1 MTEGGNSMSATL
13 LKGKPIADG
22 MMEELKKELEV
33 LKEKHDIVPSL
44 ASVLVEGD
52 PASKS
57 YAGRQQ
63 KTAAKAGIDYQ
74 LHELPNDIGEQKLI
88 DFIEELNKD
97 DSVNG
102 IILQMPLPKG
112 IDGYKVQS
120 SIAMKKDVEGITPAN
135 MGLIVYDRPRL
146 CPCTALG
153 AIKMVEASGVEIY
166 GKDLTVVGRSAI
178 VGRPAALL
186 MLQRKYS
193 ATTTICHTGT
203 AKSGNL
209 PRHVGNA
216 DILIVAAGS
225 PELVEGEWVK
235 EGSVVVD
242 VGFNWMDGK
251 AIGDVEFEV
260 AKERAAYITPVPGG
274 VGPLTVA
281 ILLQNTVEATKWQ
294 ME

>member
-1 MTEGGNSMSATL
+1 MPAEL

-22 MMEELKKELEV
+22 MTEELVKEIAA

-63 KTAAKAGIDYQ
+63 RSAAKVGVDYK
-74 LHELPNDIGEQKLI
+74 LHELPNDISEQELI
-88 DFIEELNKD
+88 DFVNKLNAD

-112 IDGYKVQS
+112 IDAYKVQS
-120 SIAMKKDVEGITPAN
+120 TIAMKKDVEGITPAN

-146 CPCTALG
+146 CPCTALS
-153 AIKMVEASGVEIY
+153 AIKMVEASGVDIP

-193 ATTTICHTGT
+193 ATTTVCHTGT
-203 AKSGNL
+203 AKSGRL
-209 PRHVGNA
+209 PEHVGRA
-216 DILIVAAGS
+216 DILIVAAGQA
-225 PELVEGEWVK
+225 ELVKGEWVK

-242 VGFNWMDGK
+242 VGFNWIDGK
-251 AIGDVEFEV
+251 AVGDVEFGP
-260 AKERAAYITPVPGG
+260 ASERAAYITPVPGG
-274 VGPLTVA
+274 VGPLTVV
-281 ILLQNTVEATKWQ
+281 ILLQNTVEAAKWQ
-294 ME
+294 QE

>member
-1 MTEGGNSMSATL
+1 MSAIL
-13 LKGKPIADG
+13 LKGKPIADE
-22 MMEELKKELEV
+22 MTEQTKREIEA
-33 LKEKHDIVPSL
+33 LKEKHNVVPSL

-63 KTAAKAGIDYQ
+63 KSAAKAGVDYQ
-74 LHELPNDIGEQKLI
+74 LHELPNDISEQKLI
-88 DFIEELNKD
+88 DFIEGLNND
-97 DSVNG
+97 DSVSG
-102 IILQMPLPKG
+102 IIIQMPLPDG
-112 IDGYKVQS
+112 IDSYRIQS
-120 SIAMKKDVEGITPAN
+120 AIAMKKDVEGITPAN

-225 PELVEGEWVK
+225 PELVKGEWVK

-242 VGFNWMDGK
+242 VGFNWIDGK
-251 AIGDVEFEV
+251 TIGDVEFEP
-260 AKERAAYITPVPGG
+260 AAERAAYITPVPGG

-294 ME
+294 LE

>member
-1 MTEGGNSMSATL
+1 MSAEL
-13 LKGKPIADG
+13 LKGKPIADA
-22 MMEELKKELEV
+22 MMEELKKDLEV
-33 LKEKHDIVPSL
+33 LKEKHDIVPTL

-63 KTAAKAGIDYQ
+63 KSAARAGIDYQ
-74 LHELPNDIGEQKLI
+74 LHELPGDISEQKLM
-88 DFIEELNKD
+88 DFIEGLNAD
-97 DSVNG
+97 DNVNG
-102 IILQMPLPKG
+102 IILQMPLPEG
-112 IDGYKVQS
+112 IDSYKVQT

-153 AIKMVEASGVEIY
+153 AIRMVEASGVEIY

-203 AKSGNL
+203 ANSGKL
-209 PRHVGNA
+209 PEHVGRA

-225 PELVEGEWVK
+225 PELVKGDWVK

-242 VGFNWMDGK
+242 VGFNWIEGK
-251 AIGDVEFEV
+251 TVGDVEFEV

-281 ILLQNTVEATKWQ
+281 ILLQNTVEATRWQ
-294 ME
+294 LE

>member
-1 MTEGGNSMSATL
+1 MSATL
-13 LKGKPIADG
+13 LKGKDVAVGITEEIQKDIAA
-22 MMEELKKELEV
+22 

-44 ASVLVEGD
+44 ASILVEGD

-63 KTAAKAGIDYQ
+63 KSAAKIGIDYQ
-74 LHELPNDIGEQKLI
+74 LHELPNDISEQKLI
-88 DFIEELNKD
+88 AFIEDLNRD

-102 IILQMPLPKG
+102 MILQMPLPKG
-112 IDGYKVQS
+112 IDSYKVQS
-120 SIAMKKDVEGITPAN
+120 TIAMKKDVEGITPAN

-146 CPCTALG
+146 CPCTSLS

-203 AKSGNL
+203 ANSGKL
-209 PRHVGNA
+209 PEHVGRA
-216 DILIVAAGS
+216 DILIVAAGQ
-225 PELVEGEWVK
+225 PELVKGEWVK

-242 VGFNWMDGK
+242 VGFNWIDGK
-251 AIGDVEFEV
+251 SVGDVEFEV

-274 VGPLTVA
+274 VGPLTVS
-281 ILLQNTVEATKWQ
+281 ILFQNTVEATKWQ
-294 ME
+294 LE

>member
-1 MTEGGNSMSATL
+1 MPATL

-22 MMEELKKELEV
+22 MIEELNKEIAS
-33 LKEKHDIVPSL
+33 LKDEHDIVPTL

-63 KTAAKAGIDYQ
+63 KSAARIGVDYQ
-74 LHELPNDIGEQKLI
+74 LHELPSGIGEQKLI
-88 DFIEELNKD
+88 DFIEKLNAD

-102 IILQMPLPKG
+102 IIIQMPLPKG
-112 IDGYKVQS
+112 IDAYNVQS
-120 SIAMKKDVEGITPAN
+120 TIAMKKDVEGITPAN

-146 CPCTALG
+146 CPCTALS
-153 AIKMVEASGVEIY
+153 AIKMVEASGVEIP
-166 GKDLTVVGRSAI
+166 GKNLTVVGRSAI

-193 ATTTICHTGT
+193 ATTTVCHTGT
-203 AKSGNL
+203 AKAGKL
-209 PRHVGNA
+209 AEQVGNA
-216 DILIVAAGS
+216 DIVIAAAGS
-225 PELVEGEWVK
+225 PELVKGEWIK

-242 VGFNWMDGK
+242 VGFNWIDGK
-251 AIGDVEFEV
+251 TIGDVEFEP
-260 AKERAAYITPVPGG
+260 AQERAAYITPVPGG

-281 ILLQNTVEATKWQ
+281 ILLHNTVEATKWQ
-294 ME
+294 QE

>member
-1 MTEGGNSMSATL
+1 MSAKL
-13 LKGKPIADG
+13 LLGKEVAAGIR
-22 MMEELKKELEV
+22 EELVKEIAA
-33 LKEKHDIVPSL
+33 LKEKHDVVPSL
-44 ASVLVEGD
+44 ASILVEGD

-63 KTAAKAGIDYQ
+63 KSAARVGIDYQ
-74 LHELPNDIGEQKLI
+74 LHELPNDISEQKLI
-88 DFIEELNKD
+88 SFIEDLNRD

-112 IDGYKVQS
+112 IDSYKVQS
-120 SIAMKKDVEGITPAN
+120 TIAMKKDVEGITPAN
-135 MGLIVYDRPRL
+135 MGMIVYDRPRL
-146 CPCTALG
+146 CPCTSLS

-203 AKSGNL
+203 AKSGKL
-209 PRHVGNA
+209 PEHVGRA

-225 PELVEGEWVK
+225 PELVKGEWVK

-242 VGFNWMDGK
+242 VGFNWVDGK
-251 AIGDVEFEV
+251 SVGDVEFEV
-260 AKERAAYITPVPGG
+260 AKERAGYITPVPGG
-274 VGPLTVA
+274 VGPLTVV
-281 ILLQNTVEATKWQ
+281 ILFQNTVEATKWQ
-294 ME
+294 QE

>member
-1 MTEGGNSMSATL
+1 MSATL

-22 MMEELKKELEV
+22 MMEDLSKDIAALKDD
-33 LKEKHDIVPSL
+33 HNIVPTL

-63 KTAAKAGIDYQ
+63 KSAAKVGVDYE
-74 LHELPNDIGEQKLI
+74 LHELPNEISEQELI
-88 DFIEELNKD
+88 DFVKKLNAD

-102 IILQMPLPKG
+102 IIIQMPLPKG
-112 IDGYKVQS
+112 IDAYNVQS
-120 SIAMKKDVEGITPAN
+120 TIAMKKDVEGITPAN

-153 AIKMVEASGVEIY
+153 AIKMVEASGVEIT
-166 GKDLTVVGRSAI
+166 GKNLTVVGRSAI

-203 AKSGNL
+203 AKAGKL
-209 PRHVGNA
+209 PEHVGNA

-225 PELVEGEWVK
+225 PELVKGEWVK

-242 VGFNWMDGK
+242 VGFNWVDGK
-251 AIGDVEFEV
+251 TLGDVEFGPAE
-260 AKERAAYITPVPGG
+260 ERAAYITPVPGG

-294 ME
+294 QE

>member
-1 MTEGGNSMSATL
+1 MSATL
-13 LKGKPIADG
+13 LKGKPIADE
-22 MMEELKKELEV
+22 MTEELKKEIAV
-33 LKEKHDIVPSL
+33 LKEKHNTVPSL
-44 ASVLVEGD
+44 ASILVGDD

-57 YAGRQQ
+57 YAGRQ
-63 KTAAKAGIDYQ
+63 KKSAAKAGIDYN
-74 LHELPNDIGEQKLI
+74 LHELPGDTSEQELI
-88 DFIEELNKD
+88 NVIEKFNAD
-97 DSVNG
+97 NSVTG
-102 IILQMPLPKG
+102 IMLQMPLPKG
-112 IDGYKVQS
+112 IDGYTVQS
-120 SIAMKKDVEGITPAN
+120 TIAQKKDVEGITPAN

-153 AIKMVEASGVEIY
+153 AIKMVEASGVDIY

-193 ATTTICHTGT
+193 PTTTICHTGT

-225 PELVEGEWVK
+225 PELVKGEWIK

-242 VGFNWMDGK
+242 VGFNWVDGK
-251 AIGDVEFEV
+251 FIGDVEFEA

-274 VGPLTVA
+274 VGSLTVA

-294 ME
+294 LE

>member
-1 MTEGGNSMSATL
+1 MSAEL
-13 LKGKPIADG
+13 LKGKPIADA
-22 MMEELKKELEV
+22 MMEELSKDLEV
-33 LKEKHDIVPSL
+33 LKEKHDVVPTL

-63 KTAAKAGIDYQ
+63 KSAARAGVDYQ
-74 LHELPNDIGEQKLI
+74 LHELPSDIGEQKLI
-88 DFIEELNKD
+88 DFIEELNSD
-97 DSVNG
+97 NSVNG

-112 IDGYKVQS
+112 IDSYKVQS

-153 AIKMVEASGVEIY
+153 AIKMVEASGVEIP

-203 AKSGNL
+203 AKSGKL
-209 PRHVGNA
+209 PEHVGRA

-225 PELVEGEWVK
+225 PELVKGEWVK

-242 VGFNWMDGK
+242 VGFNWIDGK
-251 AIGDVEFEV
+251 TVGDVEFEV
-260 AKERAAYITPVPGG
+260 AKEKAAYITPVPGG

-294 ME
+294 LE

>member
-1 MTEGGNSMSATL
+1 MSAEL
-13 LKGKPIADG
+13 LLGKEVAAGIR
-22 MMEELKKELEV
+22 EELVKEIAA
-33 LKEKHDIVPSL
+33 LKEKHDVVPSL
-44 ASVLVEGD
+44 ASILVEGD

-63 KTAAKAGIDYQ
+63 KSAARVGIDYQ
-74 LHELPNDIGEQKLI
+74 LHELPNDISEQKLI
-88 DFIEELNKD
+88 TFIEDLNRD

-112 IDGYKVQS
+112 IDSYKVQS
-120 SIAMKKDVEGITPAN
+120 TIAMKKDVEGITPAN
-135 MGLIVYDRPRL
+135 MGMIVYDRPRL
-146 CPCTALG
+146 CPCTSLS

-203 AKSGNL
+203 AKSGKL
-209 PRHVGNA
+209 PEHVGRA

-225 PELVEGEWVK
+225 PELVKGEWVK

-242 VGFNWMDGK
+242 VGFNWVDGK
-251 AIGDVEFEV
+251 SVGDVEFEV
-260 AKERAAYITPVPGG
+260 AKERAGYITPVPGG
-274 VGPLTVA
+274 VGPLTVV
-281 ILLQNTVEATKWQ
+281 ILFQNTVEATKWQ
-294 ME
+294 QE

>member
-1 MTEGGNSMSATL
+1 MSATL
-13 LKGKPIADG
+13 LRGKPIADG
-22 MMEELKKELEV
+22 MMEELKKELEI

-63 KTAAKAGIDYQ
+63 KSAANAGIDYQ
-74 LHELPNDIGEQKLI
+74 LHELPADISEQKLI
-88 DFIEELNKD
+88 DFIEELNRD

-102 IILQMPLPKG
+102 IILQMPLPEG
-112 IDGYKVQS
+112 IDGYRVQS
-120 SIAMKKDVEGITPAN
+120 TIAMKKDVEGITPAN
-135 MGLIVYDRPRL
+135 LGMIIYDRPRL

-193 ATTTICHTGT
+193 ATTTVCHTGT

-225 PELVEGEWVK
+225 PELVKGEWVK

-242 VGFNWMDGK
+242 VGFNWVDGK
-251 AIGDVEFEV
+251 TIGDVEFEV

-274 VGPLTVA
+274 VGPLTVV

-294 ME
+294 LE

>member
-1 MTEGGNSMSATL
+1 MPATL

-22 MMEELKKELEV
+22 IMEELGKEIAT
-33 LKEKHDIVPSL
+33 LKDEYNTVPTL

-63 KTAAKAGIDYQ
+63 RSAARAGIDYQ
-74 LHELPNDIGEQKLI
+74 LHEHPDDISEQKLI
-88 DFIEELNKD
+88 DFIEKLNAD
-97 DSVNG
+97 DNVNG

-112 IDGYKVQS
+112 IEAYNVQS
-120 SIAMKKDVEGITPAN
+120 IIAMKKDVEGITPAN

-146 CPCTALG
+146 CPCTSLG
-153 AIKMVEASGVEIY
+153 AIKMVEASGVEIP
-166 GKDLTVVGRSAI
+166 GKNLTVVGRSAI

-203 AKSGNL
+203 AKAGNL
-209 PRHVGNA
+209 PECVGNA
-216 DILIVAAGS
+216 DILIVAAGQ
-225 PELVEGEWVK
+225 PELVKGEWVK

-242 VGFNWMDGK
+242 VGFNWVDGK
-251 AIGDVEFEV
+251 AIGDVEFGPAE
-260 AKERAAYITPVPGG
+260 ERAAYITPVPGG

-294 ME
+294 QE

>member
-1 MTEGGNSMSATL
+1 MSATL
-13 LKGKPIADG
+13 LKGKDVAVGITEEIQKDIAA
-22 MMEELKKELEV
+22 
-33 LKEKHDIVPSL
+33 LKEKHDVVPSL
-44 ASVLVEGD
+44 ASILVEGD

-63 KTAAKAGIDYQ
+63 KSAAKIGIDYQ
-74 LHELPNDIGEQKLI
+74 LHELPNDISEQKLVS
-88 DFIEELNKD
+88 FIEDLNRD

-112 IDGYKVQS
+112 IDSYKVQS
-120 SIAMKKDVEGITPAN
+120 TIAMKKDVEGITPAN

-146 CPCTALG
+146 CPCTSLS

-166 GKDLTVVGRSAI
+166 GKDLVVVGRSAI

-203 AKSGNL
+203 ANSGKL
-209 PRHVGNA
+209 PEHVGRA
-216 DILIVAAGS
+216 DILIVAAGQ
-225 PELVEGEWVK
+225 PELVKGEWIK

-242 VGFNWMDGK
+242 VGFNWVDGK
-251 AIGDVEFEV
+251 SVGDVEFEV

-274 VGPLTVA
+274 VGPLTVV
-281 ILLQNTVEATKWQ
+281 ILFQNTVEATKWQ
-294 ME
+294 QE

>member
-1 MTEGGNSMSATL
+1 MSATI
-13 LKGKPIADG
+13 LKGKPIADE
-22 MMEELKKELEV
+22 MIKEIEKDLET
-33 LKEKHDIVPSL
+33 LKEKHDIVPTL

-63 KTAAKAGIDYQ
+63 KAAAKAGVDYQ
-74 LHELPNDIGEQKLI
+74 LHELPSNVSEDKLI
-88 DFIEELNKD
+88 SFIATLNRD

-112 IDGYKVQS
+112 IDEYNVQS
-120 SIAMKKDVEGITPAN
+120 TIAQKKDVEGITPAN
-135 MGLIVYDRPRL
+135 MGLIVYERPRL

-166 GKDLTVVGRSAI
+166 GKNMTVVGRSAI

-186 MLQRKYS
+186 ILQRKYS
-193 ATTTICHTGT
+193 ATITICHTGT

-209 PRHVGNA
+209 PTHVGNA

-225 PELVEGEWVK
+225 PELVKGEWVK

-242 VGFNWMDGK
+242 VGFNWVDGK
-251 AIGDVEFEV
+251 FIGDVEFEA
-260 AKERAAYITPVPGG
+260 AKERAAFITPVPGG
-274 VGPLTVA
+274 VGSLTVA
-281 ILLQNTVEATKWQ
+281 ILLQNTVKATKWQ
-294 ME
+294 LE

>member
-1 MTEGGNSMSATL
+1 MSAEL
-13 LKGKPIADG
+13 LKGKPIADA
-22 MMEELKKELEV
+22 MMEELKKDLEV
-33 LKEKHDIVPSL
+33 LKDKHDVVPTL

-63 KTAAKAGIDYQ
+63 KSAARAGIDYQ
-74 LHELPNDIGEQKLI
+74 LHELPSDIGEKKLI
-88 DFIEELNKD
+88 DFIEELNTD
-97 DSVNG
+97 DNVNG
-102 IILQMPLPKG
+102 IILQMPLPKD
-112 IDGYKVQS
+112 IDSYKVQT

-153 AIKMVEASGVEIY
+153 AIRMVEASGVEIY

-203 AKSGNL
+203 AKSGKL
-209 PRHVGNA
+209 PEHVGRA

-225 PELVEGEWVK
+225 PELVKGEWVK

-242 VGFNWMDGK
+242 VGFNWIDGK
-251 AIGDVEFEV
+251 TVGDVEFEV
-260 AKERAAYITPVPGG
+260 AKEKAAYITPVPGG

-294 ME
+294 LE

>member
-1 MTEGGNSMSATL
+1 MSATL
-13 LKGKPIADG
+13 LKGKDVAVGITEEIQKDIAA
-22 MMEELKKELEV
+22 

-44 ASVLVEGD
+44 ASILVEGD

-63 KTAAKAGIDYQ
+63 KSAAKIGIAYQ
-74 LHELPNDIGEQKLI
+74 LHELPNDISEQKLI
-88 DFIEELNKD
+88 AFIENLNRD

-112 IDGYKVQS
+112 IDSYKVQS
-120 SIAMKKDVEGITPAN
+120 TIAMKKDVEGITPAN
-135 MGLIVYDRPRL
+135 MGLIIYDRPRL
-146 CPCTALG
+146 CPCTSLS

-166 GKDLTVVGRSAI
+166 GKDLVVVGRSAI

-203 AKSGNL
+203 ANSGKL
-209 PRHVGNA
+209 PEHVGRA
-216 DILIVAAGS
+216 DILIVAAGQ
-225 PELVEGEWVK
+225 PELVKGEWVK

-242 VGFNWMDGK
+242 VGFNWIDGK
-251 AIGDVEFEV
+251 SVGDVEFEV

-274 VGPLTVA
+274 VGPLTVT
-281 ILLQNTVEATKWQ
+281 ILFQNTVEATKWQ
-294 ME
+294 LE